1 MAVLVCA
8 DASLALKLI
17 SRDELTP
24 QVEGIWRY
32 WRRIGADVVTPPLFF
47 AEVTSVIRASV
58 FFKRILPEF
67 GEQAFSA
74 FLSLEVREEN
84 PPDLQSVAWQLA
96 QQYKQPRAYDAQ
108 YLAVASILG
117 CELWTADRRL
127 VNAVS
132 APWVRWVGEYK
143 VSDLNSV

>member
-1 MAVLVCA
+1 MPVQVCA

-24 QVEGIWRY
+24 QVEGLWRF
-32 WRRIGADVVTPPLFF
+32 WQRTGVDVVTPPLFF

-58 FFKRILPEF
+58 YFKRILPEF

-96 QQYKQPRAYDAQ
+96 RKYNRPRTYDAQ

-117 CELWTADRRL
+117 CELWTADHRL

-132 APWVRWVGEYK
+132 APWVRWVGGYEE
-143 VSDLNSV
+143 SAAHP

>member
-1 MAVLVCA
+1 MVVLVCA

-17 SRDELTP
+17 SHDELTP

-32 WRRIGADVVTPPLFF
+32 WRRIGAEVVTPPLFF

-58 FFKRILPEF
+58 YFKRILPEF
-67 GEQAFSA
+67 GEQALSA
-74 FLSLEVREEN
+74 FLKLGIREEN

-96 QQYKQPRAYDAQ
+96 KKYNRPRTYDAQ

-117 CELWTADRRL
+117 CELWTADHRL
-127 VNAVS
+127 VNAIS

-143 VSDLNSV
+143 ANDV